1 MTAFDAL
8 RAALAVIPGTD
19 HIDAHRILQAL
30 HEQGYAAL
38 PVSRDFEV
46 GHSVYH
52 DGRWI
57 IMIDDLPKQAACEA
71 HTILSAA
78 RIWQPAS

>member
-8 RAALAVIPGTD
+8 RAVLASIPGTAD
-19 HIDAHRILQAL
+19 IDPHRVLHAL
-30 HEQGYAAL
+30 HEQGYAVL

-46 GHSVYH
+46 ANSAHH
-52 DGRWI
+52 NGRWTV
-57 IMIDDLPKQAACEA
+57 MIDDLPKQAACEA

-78 RIWQPAS
+78 RVWQTPS

>member
-8 RAALAVIPGTD
+8 RAALAGIPGTA
-19 HIDAHRILQAL
+19 HVDAHGILQAL

-57 IMIDDLPKQAACEA
+57 IMIDDLPKQAASEA
-71 HTILSAA
+71 HTILSTA
-78 RIWQPAS
+78 RLWQAPS